1 MEHNRVGAYYP
12 PRPHEDPEHDWLFL
26 DHQSDFRILATNPD
40 MMAILQARATVLLN
54 PMFHYMPQQTAI
66 VALSMVALDL

>member
-1 MEHNRVGAYYP
+1 
-12 PRPHEDPEHDWLFL
+12 L